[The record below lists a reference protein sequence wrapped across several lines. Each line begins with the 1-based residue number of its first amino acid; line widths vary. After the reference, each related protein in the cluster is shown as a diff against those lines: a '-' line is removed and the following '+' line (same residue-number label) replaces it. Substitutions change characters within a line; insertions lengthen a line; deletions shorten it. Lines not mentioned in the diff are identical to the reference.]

1 MANTSF
7 EIVHRGCFQDNMK
20 TSTIK
25 IIIADDHTMMRE
37 GLRSLIEKQPDM
49 ITIAEADNGR
59 KTLKLVQKLKPDIVL
74 MDVSMPDLN
83 GIEATHQI
91 KKEIPFVKVIALSM
105 HSEKHFVSE
114 MLKAGASGY
123 LLKQCAF
130 KELDLAL
137 RAVINNRS
145 YLSPE
150 IIDVVIEDY
159 ISSTAH
165 TGKNNLE
172 HNKVLTIREREVLQ
186 MLAEGRATK
195 DIASLLNLSIKT
207 VETHRQNI
215 MRKINKHN
223 IAELTKYAIVE
234 GITTLEK

>member
-1 MANTSF
+1 
-7 EIVHRGCFQDNMK
+7 
-20 TSTIK
+20 
-25 IIIADDHTMMRE
+25 
-37 GLRSLIEKQPDM
+37 
-49 ITIAEADNGR
+49 
-59 KTLKLVQKLKPDIVL
+59 
-74 MDVSMPDLN
+74 
-83 GIEATHQI
+83 
-91 KKEIPFVKVIALSM
+91 
-105 HSEKHFVSE
+105 
-114 MLKAGASGY
+114 

-159 ISSTAH
+159 ISSPAH

>member
-1 MANTSF
+1 
-7 EIVHRGCFQDNMK
+7 MK

-59 KTLKLVQKLKPDIVL
+59 KTLKLVQELKPDIVL

-91 KKEIPFVKVIALSM
+91 KKEMPSVKVIALSM

-137 RAVINNRS
+137 RAVINNRI